1 MWIPMALDPQD
12 RASHEAMF
20 LTAVGRLRPGATV
33 AQATA
38 EVDGIARG
46 IARLHPRNH
55 EHRGAK
61 AELMSDNLAGNMVRP
76 IMTMLMGA
84 VGFVLLLACVNV
96 ANLQLAQVSL
106 RAREIALRFAVGASR
121 RRIVAQFLTE
131 SVVLSLAGAAAGAL
145 FAIWATR
152 ALRGMLPAEMSRF
165 LPGWGRLGLNSRVL
179 LYTMAAGVLAGVV
192 SGIAPALFA
201 SRTHLDET
209 LKESGRGTSA
219 GARRHRL
226 RNVFVVAQM
235 VLAMVLLVG
244 AEMMVKGLRLVTEP
258 APNMD
263 AAHALTLSITL
274 PAVKYPDEAHQR
286 IFEQRALEGVSAL
299 AVVRSA
305 ALARYLPYSNYH
317 NNVPVAIAGRA
328 AAASQADA
336 FAHAATVSP
345 QYFRAMRLP
354 VLAGRAFTAGDDE
367 NGAQVAMVSES
378 FARHEFAGEDVLGRQ
393 IRIGPPEARSPWLT
407 VVGVAGNIRND
418 PFELG
423 VRDMVYQPIRQA
435 PGESFTV
442 VLRTD
447 DPRGVT
453 AAALGSIHALD
464 PELPAYDVMTM
475 EKLFGMETA
484 PVRLIASLMGSF
496 GVLAL
501 ILSSVGV
508 YSIMAHAVSE
518 RKREIGVRMALGAAA
533 STVVWM
539 FIRQSVTLAAVGMAI
554 GGPAAFGFARLLE
567 GMFFGVSAS
576 DGAVFTTAV
585 LAIASAAALASY
597 TAARRAAGI
606 DPVATLRE
614 E

>member
-1 MWIPMALDPQD
+1 
-12 RASHEAMF
+12 
-20 LTAVGRLRPGATV
+20 
-33 AQATA
+33 
-38 EVDGIARG
+38 
-46 IARLHPRNH
+46 
-55 EHRGAK
+55 
-61 AELMSDNLAGNMVRP
+61 
-76 IMTMLMGA
+76 
-84 VGFVLLLACVNV
+84 
-96 ANLQLAQVSL
+96 
-106 RAREIALRFAVGASR
+106 
-121 RRIVAQFLTE
+121 
-131 SVVLSLAGAAAGAL
+131 
-145 FAIWATR
+145 
-152 ALRGMLPAEMSRF
+152 
-165 LPGWGRLGLNSRVL
+165 
-179 LYTMAAGVLAGVV
+179 
-192 SGIAPALFA
+192 
-201 SRTHLDET
+201 
-209 LKESGRGTSA
+209 
-219 GARRHRL
+219 
-226 RNVFVVAQM
+226 
-235 VLAMVLLVG
+235 
-244 AEMMVKGLRLVTEP
+244 
-258 APNMD
+258 
-263 AAHALTLSITL
+263 
-274 PAVKYPDEAHQR
+274 
-286 IFEQRALEGVSAL
+286 
-299 AVVRSA
+299 
-305 ALARYLPYSNYH
+305 
-317 NNVPVAIAGRA
+317 VPVAIAGRA

-367 NGAQVAMVSES
+367 NGTQVAMVSES